1 MTRPLV
7 VLRPEP
13 GNAATVARAGA
24 LGLEAQGVPLFAT
37 RPLAW
42 TPPDPAPY
50 VGVLLTS
57 GNAVRFAGPELSR
70 YRHLPAFAVGEA
82 TRKLAEE
89 AGFSSVVAGDRDV
102 SRLIARIATLGL
114 QRLLHVCGADVKPF
128 DAMGI
133 VVDRCVVYT
142 ADPIAPGLEF
152 ETLLASQPV
161 ILVHSARAGERLAAL
176 VPDDRRALASLV
188 AISADAASTA
198 GTGWE
203 MVAIAPEPRDEA
215 ILQEAMR
222 LCRS

>member
-13 GNAATVARAGA
+13 GNAATVARADA
-24 LGLEAQGVPLFAT
+24 LGLEAHGVPLFAT
-37 RPLAW
+37 RPLDW

-57 GNAVRFAGPELSR
+57 GNAVRFAGPALSQ
-70 YRHLPAFAVGEA
+70 YLHLPAFAVGEA
-82 TRKLAEE
+82 THRLAEE
-89 AGFSSVVAGDRDV
+89 AGFASVVAGDRDV

-114 QRLLHVCGADVKPF
+114 QRLLHICGAEVKPF

-133 VVDRCVVYT
+133 VVDRCAVYA
-142 ADPIAPGLEF
+142 ADPIAPTPEF
-152 ETLLASQPV
+152 EGLLSSRPV
-161 ILVHSARAGERLAAL
+161 FLAHSPRAAAR
-176 VPDDRRALASLV
+176 LASLV
-188 AISADAASTA
+188 PDARRGSAGLVAISPDAAAAA
-198 GTGWE
+198 GQGWE

-215 ILQEAMR
+215 ILQEAVR

>member
-13 GNAATVARAGA
+13 GNAATVARAGE
-24 LGLEAQGVPLFAT
+24 LGLDAHGVPLFAT
-37 RPLAW
+37 RPLDW

-57 GNAVRFAGPELSR
+57 GNAVRFAGPALSQ
-70 YRHLPAFAVGEA
+70 YLHLPAFAVGEA
-82 TRKLAEE
+82 TRRLAEE

-114 QRLLHVCGADVKPF
+114 QRLLHICGADVKPF

-133 VVDRCVVYT
+133 IVDRAVVYT
-142 ADPIAPGLEF
+142 ADPVPPGSEF
-152 ETLLASQPV
+152 ERLISSQPV
-161 ILVHSARAGERLAAL
+161 VLVHSVRAGERLAAL
-176 VPDDRRALASLV
+176 IPEARRGAACIV
-188 AISADAASTA
+188 AISADAASA
-198 GTGWE
+198 VGAGWE

-215 ILQEAMR
+215 ILQEAVR